1 MKSKM
6 SGLLYVIS
14 GPSGAGKSTVIENLL
29 KNTPGLA
36 YSISHTSRKPRGE
49 EKDGVDYH
57 FTAKEAFEQ
66 MIREG
71 EFVEWA
77 EVYGDYYGTS
87 LSGLKMQRDRGLDV
101 VMDVDVQGAKNIKQS
116 FEESI
121 LVFILPPS
129 LEILERRLKNRGTE
143 SEEAVKNRIEKAL
156 KEVANCVW
164 YDYLILNEDLDRA
177 VQEASSIVISERC
190 RRSRQLSRVRSL
202 FKI

>member
-1 MKSKM
+1 M

-29 KNTPGLA
+29 KSTPGLA

-57 FTAKEAFEQ
+57 FAGKEDFEQ

-87 LSGLKMQRDRGLDV
+87 VSGLNEQRGRGLDV
-101 VMDVDVQGAKNIKQS
+101 VMDVDVFGAKNIKQS
-116 FEESI
+116 FEGSI
-121 LVFILPPS
+121 LIFILPPN
-129 LEILERRLKNRGTE
+129 LDILERRLRNRGTE
-143 SEEAVKNRIEKAL
+143 SEEAVRNRIEKAL
-156 KEVANCVW
+156 KELANCVW
-164 YDYLILNEDLDRA
+164 YDYLIFNDDLDRA
-177 VQEASSIVISERC
+177 VQEAASIVTSERC
-190 RRSRQLSRVRSL
+190 RRSRQLSMVRSI